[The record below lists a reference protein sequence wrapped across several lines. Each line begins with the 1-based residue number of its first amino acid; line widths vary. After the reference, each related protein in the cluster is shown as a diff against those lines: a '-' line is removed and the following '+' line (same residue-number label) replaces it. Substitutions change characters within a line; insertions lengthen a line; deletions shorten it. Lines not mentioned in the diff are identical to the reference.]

1 MFAIAWPAIGISF
14 IPEIIIDQVHS
25 TICTS
30 PTLPMHLA
38 SVRQSHML
46 LLSANL
52 FLANPARD
60 GRLVET
66 LAMNHPTIGVFFV
79 LLTTLNLLVAD
90 AAHDSGV
97 LPHAPFT
104 YIYITLL
111 TKLAEWFRAPS
122 TFPTRRMNETAIRKV
137 VVIVKFTINV
147 LLTEAAFLSHH
158 IILLQLAMFSFLLV
172 E

>member
-1 MFAIAWPAIGISF
+1 
-14 IPEIIIDQVHS
+14 
-25 TICTS
+25 
-30 PTLPMHLA
+30 MHLA
-38 SVRQSHML
+38 PVRQSHML

-52 FLANPARD
+52 FLANPAHD

-104 YIYITLL
+104 YIYIYITLL
-111 TKLAEWFRAPS
+111 TKLAERFRAPS
-122 TFPTRRMNETAIRKV
+122 TFPTCDVNETTIWK
-137 VVIVKFTINV
+137 VVIVIGDIINI

-158 IILLQLAMFSFLLV
+158 ITLCLPAMFSFLLG